1 MLLELVLVA
10 AVLALAGLAVY
21 QANHRATSSV
31 ATVETK
37 QPAAAAPNSTEG
49 LAQSASSIAETD
61 ATTDSATSAGAD
73 AMADELTSTSDDV
86 TTLGDTS
93 NASF

>member
-21 QANHRATSSV
+21 QANHRDNGV

-37 QPAAAAPNSTEG
+37 PATSNSTEG

-73 AMADELTSTSDDV
+73 AMADELSATSDDV

-93 NASF
+93 NATF